1 MCYSVEEPTVKVT
14 QFLCAQINWI
24 LVFEKQ
30 KLHSLRF
37 KFLLNNKACKTM
49 GHPECRLLW
58 PYDLLVIRK
67 AARLTGIRMKIL
79 KNIF

>member
-24 LVFEKQ
+24 SVFKKQ
-30 KLHSLRF
+30 KLYSLRF
-37 KFLLNNKACKTM
+37 KFLLNNKGCKTV

-67 AARLTGIRMKIL
+67 AARLNGIRMKISN
-79 KNIF
+79 NIF